1 MISVTMTIKCTKS
14 LQIKVELTY
23 QNGNQSNEKTLYLP
37 LVPING
43 YENFKKIIII
53 IHSLIYSF
61 LKF

>member
-43 YENFKKIIII
+43 YENF
-53 IHSLIYSF
+53 
-61 LKF
+61 